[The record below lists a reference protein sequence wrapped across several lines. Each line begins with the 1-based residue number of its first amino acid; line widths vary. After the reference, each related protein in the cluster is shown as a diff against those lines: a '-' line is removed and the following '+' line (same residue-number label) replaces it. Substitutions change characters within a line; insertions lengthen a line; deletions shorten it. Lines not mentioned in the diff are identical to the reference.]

1 MATSSLKQ
9 SFVIS
14 SKKGASN
21 FVKLF
26 TEQEK
31 NPPLRDVNIE
41 ILSKEKLKELINASR
56 K

>member
-1 MATSSLKQ
+1 MATSSLKK

-14 SKKGASN
+14 SKKEASS

-31 NPPLRDVNIE
+31 TPPLRNVNIE
-41 ILSKEKLKELINASR
+41 ILSKEKLKKLINASR